1 MKRGVQS
8 SALPYS
14 KLQPTGHQEE
24 EDHAEVEGRGS
35 EGTVPQGR
43 QASVKKDYLHATP
56 HGITYIWNLIYG
68 TKEPFD
74 LWLPR
79 EKGREWDGLG
89 AWD

>member
-14 KLQPTGHQEE
+14 KLQPIEE

-79 EKGREWDGLG
+79 ERGREWDGLG